1 MERKTKYQV
10 GFWIIVVAAIAA
22 VAVFYFLN
30 RQQKTQDE
38 AVPTPMANASDT
50 ASPKAGI
57 TVIQSEKT
65 DDWHAY
71 SNADFGFR
79 ISFSEIW
86 KGYEVKTTL
95 APKAQVDAQIEFTL
109 PTSDPKYSATGRA
122 TALTVYV
129 YKDSNWNETTK
140 TLFPQTEVSS
150 CKGFTFTYSTW
161 EEAPQDLQGLTEKEI
176 ADTLKGF
183 QTSCK

>member
-10 GFWIIVVAAIAA
+10 GFWIVLVAAIAA

-30 RQQKTQDE
+30 RQQKTQNE
-38 AVPTPMANASDT
+38 AVPTPMANPSDT
-50 ASPKAGI
+50 ASPKAGTTI
-57 TVIQSEKT
+57 VQSEKT
-65 DDWHAY
+65 DDWRAY
-71 SNADFGFR
+71 NNSDFGFR
-79 ISFSEIW
+79 INFSEIW

-95 APKAQVDAQIEFTL
+95 APKSEVDAQIEFTL

-129 YKDSNWNETTK
+129 YKDSNWNETAK